1 MTSGKCNYAA
11 LPAGKSPR
19 ICFNPCSHE
28 SIKSAFDLYRPHSI
42 KGKLFRLAGIVLS
55 YTGLIARF
63 SFFRVTPDVSG
74 RLSEFDRQLEG
85 SLELGDITTAY
96 LLGTPGKHQKW
107 IARISANNR
116 VTAYAKIAFANEAAK
131 QLENEAKA
139 LTRLKAFSSKH
150 AQFPRLIASVFSDDL
165 SFIVVSGPESDVS
178 KTSQV
183 KLDKSLA
190 EFTRE
195 LALQGKTAECHVDEI
210 LDRDFSIKGNPRI
223 ELARLRIRDWLVKT
237 LPGEKYQCTLS
248 HGDFAPWNIL
258 TQTNNKRFVFDWEYS
273 LETLPAFFDIFH
285 YTFMPAMLV
294 DKKAPV
300 LAINS
305 CLAMCQQD
313 GSVESLSSDLTIKSE
328 HLSAYLG
335 LYLWSLLIRLAN
347 TQEEVTGDNIYNSTV
362 EYVIRAIEILSFRCG
377 RRKDKP
383 AVLVSAYACDPEH
396 GSEPGV
402 GWQMVQAISRIA
414 DEWVITRKNNRDN
427 IERELL
433 ATRNLHVYL
442 SAIDLPPWLGWWK
455 KGQRGVR
462 TYYYLWQL
470 VALYHCRKELSHK
483 DFDIGHH
490 VTFVN
495 DWLFTFFSLYKLP
508 YIWGPIG
515 SHPKIPYGLTMNFST
530 YLKDTARY
538 LFQGFMRTIDPLF
551 WLSAIRASKIVVIS
565 NEARNRWPLM
575 LFKGK
580 IEVHTGIGVE
590 EFTDIT
596 EHGQARKNSSTTR
609 ILSVGRL
616 VPIKGFNLAVESF
629 SSVESDA
636 DLELVIIGKG
646 PDKDKLEQQ
655 VNKTG
660 IEAKVRFIEWLP
672 RDQVMQWFATA
683 DIFLFPSFEA
693 GGMVVLEAMNQSV
706 PVICLDYAGPGAMV
720 DETSG
725 IKIPIGSKRD
735 VVAGLSSAIGEL
747 VNDKEKYDALS
758 QGAREKVR
766 QQFMWDQRYNIV
778 NKWYSEVV
786 AAAGMSN

>member
-1 MTSGKCNYAA
+1 MTAEKCSYVA

-19 ICFNPCSHE
+19 ICFDPCSHE
-28 SIKSAFDLYRPHSI
+28 SIKSAFELYRPHSL
-42 KGKLFRLAGIVLS
+42 KGKLLRLAGIVLS
-55 YTGLIARF
+55 YTRLIARF

-74 RLSEFDRQLEG
+74 KLAEYDRQLGE

-107 IARISANNR
+107 IARISANNS
-116 VTAYAKIAFANEAAK
+116 VTAYAKIAFANGAAK
-131 QLENEAKA
+131 QLVNEAKVLA
-139 LTRLKAFSSKH
+139 RLEAFSSKH
-150 AQFPRLIASVFSDDL
+150 AHVPRLIASVFSDDL
-165 SFIVVSGPESDVS
+165 SFIVVSGPGYDVS
-178 KTSQV
+178 KTSKI

-190 EFTRE
+190 GFTRE
-195 LALQGKTAECHVDEI
+195 LALHGKTAERHVDEI
-210 LDRDFSIKGNPRI
+210 LDRDFSIKGTPRI

-237 LPGEKYQCTLS
+237 LPEGKYQIALS
-248 HGDFAPWNIL
+248 HGDFAPWNVL
-258 TQTNNKRFVFDWEYS
+258 TQTNNKYFVFDWEYS
-273 LETLPAFFDIFH
+273 SETLPAFFDIFH
-285 YTFMPAMLV
+285 YAFMPAMLV
-294 DKKAPV
+294 DNKAPV
-300 LAINS
+300 LAIGR
-305 CLAMCQQD
+305 CLAMCQQ
-313 GSVESLSSDLTIKSE
+313 GAPAESLSSDLTIKSE
-328 HLSAYLG
+328 HLPAYLG
-335 LYLWSLLIRLAN
+335 LYLWSLLIRLAD
-347 TQEEVTGDNIYNSTV
+347 TQEKAAGDGIYNSTV
-362 EYVIRAIEILSFRCG
+362 EYVIRAIEALSFRFN

-414 DEWVITRKNNRDN
+414 DEWVITRKNNRNN

-483 DFDIGHH
+483 HFDIGHH

-515 SHPKIPYGLTMNFST
+515 SHPKIPYGLTMNLSA
-530 YLKDTARY
+530 YLKDRARY
-538 LFQGFMRTIDPLF
+538 LFQGLMRTIDPLF
-551 WLSAIRASKIVVIS
+551 WLSATRASKIVVIS
-565 NEARNRWPLM
+565 NEARNRWPLL
-575 LFKGK
+575 LFKK
-580 IEVHTGIGVE
+580 KTEVHTGIGVE

-596 EHGQARKNSSTTR
+596 EHGQARKNGSTTR

-616 VPIKGFNLAVESF
+616 VPIKGFNLAIESF
-629 SSVESDA
+629 SRVGSDI

-646 PDKDKLEQQ
+646 PDKEKLEQL
-655 VNKTG
+655 VKKTG
-660 IEAKVRFIEWLP
+660 NEAKVRFIEWLP

-706 PVICLDYAGPGAMV
+706 PVVCLDYAGPGTMV

-735 VVAGLSSAIGEL
+735 VVTGLSSAIRTL
-747 VNDKEKYDALS
+747 VDDKEKYDALS
-758 QGAREKVR
+758 QGARQRVR
-766 QQFMWDQRYNIV
+766 EQFMWGERYNIV
-778 NKWYSEVV
+778 NEWYSEV
-786 AAAGMSN
+786 AGATGMSN